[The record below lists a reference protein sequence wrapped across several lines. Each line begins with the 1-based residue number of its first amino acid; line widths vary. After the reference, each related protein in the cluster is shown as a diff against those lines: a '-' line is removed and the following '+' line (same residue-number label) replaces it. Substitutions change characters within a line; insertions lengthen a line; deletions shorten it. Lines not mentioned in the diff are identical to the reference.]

1 MDLIQDL
8 VLGFGVAFQPAN
20 LLFCTVGVVIG
31 TLIGVIPGIGPV
43 GAMGL
48 LLPVTMYISPEA
60 SIIMLAGIYY
70 GAQYGGTIT
79 SVLVRIPGE
88 ATTIVTCIDGHEM
101 ARQGRAGAA
110 LGIAAW
116 GSFIAGTVSVLIL
129 MVVAQPLASLALRF
143 GPPEYFALICV
154 GLVLV
159 THLSQGS
166 TLKALMMVFVGFIL
180 GSVGLDLVT
189 AMPRFTLG
197 ITELSDGINIVPV
210 VMGLFGIAEVLEN
223 LEGGERGG
231 RQVESKLHSLWPTAA
246 DWARSKWAIVRGTL
260 LGFFIGILPG
270 GGGVLATFASY
281 AVERRLSKHP
291 EEFGH
296 GAIEGVAGP
305 ETANNAAASGGLVPL
320 LSLGLPTGPIMA
332 MLFAALVIQGVQPGP
347 LFIATNP
354 QIFWGLVASM
364 YVGNVLLLILNL
376 PLIGI
381 WVKILKTPG
390 WILYQLIFLFCLIG
404 AFSVNNSIFDVIV
417 MLIFGAVGYLMRK
430 FGYEA
435 GPLVLAFVLGPIL
448 ENNLRQALL
457 ISGGS
462 FSIFFTH
469 PISAAILGM
478 VALILLSN
486 LLPALRKKRRAYDEF
501 REAE

>member
-1 MDLIQDL
+1 MDIFTNFA
-8 VLGFGVAFQPAN
+8 LGLGVAFQPEN
-20 LLFCTVGVVIG
+20 LLFCTIGVVIG

-48 LLPVTMYISPEA
+48 LLPATMYVSPEA
-60 SIIMLAGIYY
+60 SVIMLAGIYY

-79 SVLVRIPGE
+79 SVLERIPGE
-88 ATTIVTCIDGHEM
+88 ATSIVTCLDGHEM

-116 GSFIAGTVSVLIL
+116 GSFIAGTVSVLAL
-129 MVVAQPLASLALRF
+129 MLVAQPIASLALRF
-143 GPPEYFALICV
+143 GPPEYFALICI
-154 GLVLV
+154 GLVMV

-180 GSVGLDLVT
+180 GAVGLDLVT
-189 AMPRFTLG
+189 ALPRFTMG
-197 ITELSDGINIVPV
+197 ISQLSDGIDIVPV

-223 LEGGERGG
+223 LEKKEEDHP
-231 RQVESKLHSLWPTAA
+231 QPHAEVKNMWPTLA
-246 DWARSKWAIVRGTL
+246 DWARAKWAIMRGTMI
-260 LGFFIGILPG
+260 GFFIGILPG
-270 GGGVLATFASY
+270 GGGVLATFTSY
-281 AVERRLSKHP
+281 AVERRVSKHP

-305 ETANNAAASGGLVPL
+305 ETANNAAATGGLVPL

-347 LFIATNP
+347 TFITNHP
-354 QIFWGLVASM
+354 QIFWGLVVSM

-376 PLIGI
+376 PLIGL
-381 WVKILKTPG
+381 WVQILKTPS
-390 WILYQLIFLFCLIG
+390 WILYQLILLFCVIG
-404 AFSVNNSIFDVIV
+404 AYSVHNSIFDVTV
-417 MLIFGAVGYLMRK
+417 MLVFGGIGYLMRK

-435 GPLVLAFVLGPIL
+435 GPLVLAFVLGPIF
-448 ENNLRQALL
+448 EQNLRQSLL
-457 ISGGS
+457 ISRGS

-469 PISAAILGM
+469 PISAAVLGL
-478 VALILLSN
+478 VALILISN
-486 LLPALRKKRRAYDEF
+486 LLPFIRARRHAYSQF
-501 REAE
+501 READ